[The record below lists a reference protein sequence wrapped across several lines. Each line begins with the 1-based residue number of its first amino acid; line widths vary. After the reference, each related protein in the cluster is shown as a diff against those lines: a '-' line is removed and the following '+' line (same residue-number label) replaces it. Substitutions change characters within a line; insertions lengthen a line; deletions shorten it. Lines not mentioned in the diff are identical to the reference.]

1 VARQGGR
8 ALILDTQLDDTDIQT
23 NVSKK
28 IINKMKKNGKNIY
41 F

>member
-1 VARQGGR
+1 VAIGGR
-8 ALILDTQLDDTDIQT
+8 SVILATGLDDTLIQT

-28 IINKMKKNGKNIY
+28 IIDKMKKNGKIIY

>member
-1 VARQGGR
+1 VAIGGR
-8 ALILDTQLDDTDIQT
+8 SVILATGLDDTLIQT

-28 IINKMKKNGKNIY
+28 IIDMKKNGKIIY